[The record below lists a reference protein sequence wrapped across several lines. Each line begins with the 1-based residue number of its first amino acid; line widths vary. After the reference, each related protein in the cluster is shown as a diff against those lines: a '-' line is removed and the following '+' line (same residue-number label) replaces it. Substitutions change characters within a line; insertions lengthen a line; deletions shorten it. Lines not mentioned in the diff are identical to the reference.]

1 MKKIITACLLVIGVT
16 VGTRA
21 QHKEGNTYQIAT
33 FNIRMDTE
41 KDGLNAWS
49 HRKDMV
55 NGLLKYHELDIIG
68 TQEGFKHQLD
78 DISRIDYLKYV
89 GVGRDDGQQG
99 GEHSAIFYNTDKFEV
114 LDNGD
119 YWYSETPDKP
129 GKGWDAV
136 CCNRICSWVKL
147 KDRKN
152 GKQFFVFS
160 SHFDHQGVK
169 ARAESAKLM
178 LKKIAEISKGAPVI
192 ALGDFNATP
201 DSEPI
206 VTIKNT
212 LKDAFDISETAPYG
226 PVGTTNAFKW
236 DAPMKQRIDYIFVNS
251 GVQVLKYASLV
262 DALNMRFPSD
272 HLPVIAKVRID

>member
-1 MKKIITACLLVIGVT
+1 MKKIIITCLFIIGIA

-21 QHKEGNTYQIAT
+21 QHKNENTYQVAT

-41 KDGLNAWS
+41 KDGLDAWPN
-49 HRKDMV
+49 RKDMV
-55 NGLLKYHELDIIG
+55 NGLLRYHELDIIG
-68 TQEGFKHQLD
+68 TQEGFRHQLD
-78 DISRIDYLKYV
+78 DIGRIDYLKYV

-99 GEHSAIFYNTDKFEV
+99 GEHSAIFYNVHKFSV
-114 LDNGD
+114 LDKGD
-119 YWYSETPDKP
+119 FWYSETPDKP

-147 KDRKN
+147 KDKKN

-178 LKKIAEISKGAPVI
+178 VKKIAEISKGAPVI

-206 VTIKNT
+206 VTIKHS
-212 LKDAFDISETAPYG
+212 LKDAFDITQIAPYG

-236 DAPMKQRIDYIFVNS
+236 DAPMKQRIDYIFVNN

-262 DALNMRFPSD
+262 DALHMRFPSD
-272 HLPVIAKVRID
+272 HLPVVAKLKID